1 MITDQVIQSLYAIIL
16 MEIGLLLLVLL
27 LMVIDLK
34 KSIDAIHKLTNKAV
48 HLGNNAVDNAA
59 DVATDITT
67 ELKTNLT
74 TISGITSVIGNIS
87 AIVSSWKGSPKSQD
101 LDETDD
107 LGEALS
113 KVVPKKKRRII

>member
-27 LMVIDLK
+27 LMLIDVK
-34 KSIDAIHKLTNKAV
+34 KSVDSLHKLINKAV
-48 HLGNNAVDNAA
+48 HLGDIAVDTA
-59 DVATDITT
+59 T

-74 TISGITSVIGNIS
+74 SFSGITSAIGNIS
-87 AIVSSWKGSPKSQD
+87 EIVSSWKSSSKSQNV
-101 LDETDD
+101 DEADD

-113 KVVPKKKRRII
+113 KVVPKKKKRII